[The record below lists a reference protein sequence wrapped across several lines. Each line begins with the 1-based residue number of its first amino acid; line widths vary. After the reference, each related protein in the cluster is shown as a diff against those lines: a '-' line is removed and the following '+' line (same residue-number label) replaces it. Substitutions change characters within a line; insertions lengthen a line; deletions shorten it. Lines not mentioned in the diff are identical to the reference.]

1 MLFLAY
7 KWRKNALSEPLH
19 HHPGEPS
26 RPPSG
31 NPLCLFL
38 ASSFSQ
44 ASFLLQPVSEWTVIL
59 PPHRERLLTGRSV
72 QARMRSSDA
81 PAACRLPF
89 LQAVLGEK
97 RLHVF
102 TFSKPPGKDP
112 RRRVFR
118 KERKEA
124 GWLSI
129 FQIPLQNPVRE
140 AWKDG
145 KAWSFSF
152 RKSFPSWNEV
162 SEHAGASARLPGGLL
177 EMGWNEKREG

>member
-26 RPPSG
+26 RPPPG

-38 ASSFSQ
+38 ACSFSQ
-44 ASFLLQPVSEWTVIL
+44 PSFLLHPVSEWTVIL

-118 KERKEA
+118 KERKET
-124 GWLSI
+124 GFFLC
-129 FQIPLQNPVRE
+129 FQIPLQNPPVRLGRTE
-140 AWKDG
+140 KLG
-145 KAWSFSF
+145 LFLSEKVF
-152 RKSFPSWNEV
+152 R
-162 SEHAGASARLPGGLL
+162 PG
-177 EMGWNEKREG
+177 MK

>member
-102 TFSKPPGKDP
+102 SWKPPGEDLFREAKKSDELGLLSARVIRFFRNELSAGRERMSLGKIA
-112 RRRVFR
+112 RRRVC
-118 KERKEA
+118 
-124 GWLSI
+124 G
-129 FQIPLQNPVRE
+129 
-140 AWKDG
+140 DG
-145 KAWSFSF
+145 I
-152 RKSFPSWNEV
+152 R
-162 SEHAGASARLPGGLL
+162 
-177 EMGWNEKREG
+177 